1 MLPRRCPS
9 CRNIVLVGFMGTGKT
24 SVGRELAR
32 RLGRDFI
39 DLDDVIEKRAGCT
52 INEIFRD
59 KGEAHF
65 RELEKAVIREYS
77 RKNKFIIA
85 AGGGAVIFDENVQHL
100 KQNGLMICLKA
111 SADEILNRVKGE
123 THRPLLNP
131 ALQGQAVCGPKEKV
145 VELLKKREEFY
156 AKADHAID
164 TNGLSV
170 KEVADRV
177 MELIKT

>member
-1 MLPRRCPS
+1 MVPRRCPS
-9 CRNIVLVGFMGTGKT
+9 CQNIVLVGFMGTGKT
-24 SVGRELAR
+24 SVGKELAG

-52 INEIFRD
+52 VNEIFRD

-65 RELEKAVIREYS
+65 RELEKAVIREYAH
-77 RKNKFIIA
+77 KNKMIIA

-100 KQNGLMICLKA
+100 KRNGLMICLKA
-111 SADEILNRVKGE
+111 SADEILNRVRHE
-123 THRPLLNP
+123 THRPLLN
-131 ALQGQAVCGPKEKV
+131 VCDPKEKV

-170 KEVADRV
+170 KEVADKV
-177 MELIKT
+177 LELVKGQCIR